1 MVKYEFHKFI
11 YEVQNIISPM
21 IPSLSTSYP
30 QFKDMF
36 YDSHCYTNSTNIILW
51 YPSKYPIRMLSGNI
65 CVEIVLESLTL
76 ASLYNSLN
84 MVVIFEL
91 VVIFEPDSK

>member
-1 MVKYEFHKFI
+1 
-11 YEVQNIISPM
+11 
-21 IPSLSTSYP
+21 
-30 QFKDMF
+30 
-36 YDSHCYTNSTNIILW
+36 
-51 YPSKYPIRMLSGNI
+51 MLSGNI

-91 VVIFEPDSK
+91 VVIFEPDSKRFFWGIFKNNIVLESHTPQQRDLDKYL